1 MSKNNLKLIKDIIVI
16 LISIISFSIFIVINQ
31 PYLYLGMARKY
42 HYAKVIGISYSV
54 LKNTYF
60 KLLLYL
66 NGLVHCWHPPFSYS
80 LKEIHH
86 FADVRHLVI
95 INNMIMII
103 FGIWAIKIIYHRLK
117 DHMIWQLITP
127 LRLIQMGIWIFLFL
141 VLVKFNTI
149 FIIFHKILFQNNN
162 WIFNPQTDPIIKIL
176 IPDFFENCFLLVIIL
191 WFMGNEIII
200 RLGKRE
206 LKINKKRR

>member
-1 MSKNNLKLIKDIIVI
+1 MSKNDLKLIKDIIII

-42 HYAKVIGISYSV
+42 HYAKVVGISYSV

-66 NGLVHCWHPPFSYS
+66 NGLVHCWNPPFSYS
-80 LKEIHH
+80 LKGIHH
-86 FADVRHLVI
+86 FTDVRHLVI

-103 FGIWAIKIIYHRLK
+103 FGIWAIKIIYYYLK
-117 DHMIWQLITP
+117 GHMIWQLITP
-127 LRLIQMGIWIFLFL
+127 LRLIEMGIWIFLFL

-176 IPDFFENCFLLVIIL
+176 TPDFFENCFLLVIIL
-191 WFMGNEIII
+191 WFMGDEIII

-206 LKINKKRR
+206 LKINKKKR